1 MKKIIKPAE
10 KAVCV
15 YFSDFSGKVFGEF
28 DPEVKYKIEFNYGSK
43 YDGTEIEL
51 HMTDEEST
59 SLLEHIKGELTE
71 DFKNTKKKELE
82 YYEKQ
87 YNDSMQM
94 RDWDYCDRLS
104 DKMLF
109 WREFL
114 DIKEEENEP

>member
-15 YFSDFSGKVFGEF
+15 YLSDFSGKVFGEF
-28 DPEVKYKIEFNYGSK
+28 DPEVKIKIEFNYGSK

-59 SLLEHIKGELTE
+59 SLLKHIKEELTE
-71 DFKNTKKKELE
+71 DFKNAKKKELE

-94 RDWDYCDRLS
+94 RDWDFCDKLS

-114 DIKEEENEP
+114 DIKEEENES